1 MSILKRTFLVTIFII
16 CISFSFCFAIDENQ
30 LSSGSAQPAVTNSI
44 DDVMS
49 INTGNTNLET
59 TNTNEVSSTSTVS
72 STPSVSTSADTQ
84 RSTTVSS
91 VTAGS
96 NSSTISDILN
106 IALIVVGVLLIFL
119 AIAIL
124 IRLNS

>member
-1 MSILKRTFLVTIFII
+1 MSVLKRTVLVTIFII

-30 LSSGSAQPAVTNSI
+30 LSSSSAQPTVTNNI